1 MSEGKGVTV
10 NVRTNAAEVAKN
22 LKAGQEELMKTI
34 PIALKDYVIAVCKEL
49 LEKSYPA
56 RGNDPKQGGGNT
68 DEAVQQGKDNL
79 AAEINSSFTTW
90 DKTMVGHLV
99 MAKNED
105 VLWNLNNPIPWRSPR
120 LQKAWDTK
128 DFNTLYHAFSRRGW
142 TEQPE
147 VVHYEQEPS
156 QEMHD
161 KMRDPQTGAVLAAL
175 KGNKNLRISVKD
187 RQAIES
193 YILTRQKSIGTM
205 AGGWVKALTALGAQ
219 TSSKFGSNGFGGAE
233 IKNGGMSIHAYNTL
247 GDYNQMISSLG
258 IIEETVNQRGEE
270 LKKRLD
276 AEIDRVLKANQ
287 TKS

>member
-1 MSEGKGVTV
+1 MSDQGVQV
-10 NVRTNAAEVAKN
+10 NVTTNAQEVAKN
-22 LKAGQEELMKTI
+22 LKKGQEELLKMI
-34 PIALKDYVIAVCKEL
+34 PIALKEYLVAVCKEL
-49 LEKSYPA
+49 LDKSYPA
-56 RGNDPKQGGGNT
+56 GGNDPTAGGGNT
-68 DEAVQQGKDNL
+68 DDAVEQGKSNL

-105 VLWNLNNPIPWRSPR
+105 VLWTLNNPIPWRSPR

-128 DFNTLYHAFSRRGW
+128 DFNTLYHAFSQRGW
-142 TEQPE
+142 TESPE

-156 QEMHD
+156 VDAHD
-161 KMRDPQTGAVLAAL
+161 KLRDPNSGAILASL
-175 KGNKNLRISVKD
+175 KSNKNLRISVRD

-205 AGGWVKALTALGAQ
+205 AGGWVKALSALGAQ

-233 IKNGGMSIHAYNTL
+233 IKDGGMSLHAYNTL
-247 GDYNQMISSLG
+247 GDYNQMISSKG
-258 IIEETVNQRGEE
+258 IIEKSVKERGDE
-270 LKKRLD
+270 LRKKLD
-276 AEIDRVLKANQ
+276 TEIDRILKANQ

>member
-1 MSEGKGVTV
+1 VSEGVQV
-10 NVRTNAAEVAKN
+10 NVTTNAQEVAKN
-22 LKAGQEELMKTI
+22 LKAGQEELMKMI
-34 PIALKDYVIAVCKEL
+34 PVALKEYLVEVCKEL
-49 LEKSYPA
+49 LDKSYPVS
-56 RGNDPKQGGGNT
+56 GNDPTQGGGNT
-68 DEAVQQGKDNL
+68 DDAVEQGKSNL
-79 AAEINSSFTTW
+79 TAEINSSFTTW

-105 VLWNLNNPIPWRSPR
+105 VLWTLNNPIPWRSPR

-142 TEQPE
+142 TEAPE

-156 QEMHD
+156 TEAHD
-161 KMRDPQTGAVLAAL
+161 KLRDPNSGAILAAL
-175 KGNKNLRISVKD
+175 KGNKNLRISVRD

-233 IKNGGMSIHAYNTL
+233 VKNGGMSLHAYNTL
-247 GDYNQMISSLG
+247 GDYNQMISSKG
-258 IIEETVNQRGEE
+258 IIEKSVKERGEE
-270 LKKRLD
+270 LKKKLD
-276 AEIDRVLKANQ
+276 TEIDRILKANQ